1 MVLAN
6 LFFSIQMAIAGTQL
20 SKVYSK
26 IIYYKAKEEWSL
38 MMAASTKAC
47 LKITKCMERVY
58 FIVLL
63 AKPKENNFG
72 IKANQT

>member
-1 MVLAN
+1 
-6 LFFSIQMAIAGTQL
+6 
-20 SKVYSK
+20 
-26 IIYYKAKEEWSL
+26 

-47 LKITKCMERVY
+47 LKITKCMEKVY
-58 FIVLL
+58 FIVSL